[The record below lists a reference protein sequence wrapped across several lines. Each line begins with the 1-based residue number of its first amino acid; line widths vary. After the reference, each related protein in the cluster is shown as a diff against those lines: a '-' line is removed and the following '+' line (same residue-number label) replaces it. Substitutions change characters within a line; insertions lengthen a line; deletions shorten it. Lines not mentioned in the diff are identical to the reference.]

1 MAEYMRGQPHL
12 PSVEGSDLGDV
23 GEAEVGVGQRVDTQ
37 ADYEVEQKLL
47 AEDTLFG
54 IVSKKNIWLKRV

>member
-1 MAEYMRGQPHL
+1 MRGQPHL

-54 IVSKKNIWLKRV
+54 IVSKKNI